1 MRSSSVRTPT
11 RWTVAA
17 ATLVALVALGGCGG
31 SDPGSSG
38 GTTAATAAGLPE
50 VSGGFGK
57 PPEVTVPDGTPP
69 DTLQVK
75 VLEKGDGPTVKAG
88 DLLVA
93 DYVGLSWDGGDP
105 FDSSFDR
112 GQPASFAIG
121 VNAVIPGWD
130 QGLVGQT
137 VGSRVLLVIP
147 PDLAYGDTPPTGSS
161 IKAGATLV
169 FVVDIVDAVAAD
181 ASADGKATPA
191 QDDGVPSLTVGP
203 GVPEL
208 GIPAGDAPPK
218 LIAYPVVTGDG
229 PVVQKGDLVVVQY
242 VGKIW
247 RTGKVFD
254 SSWDRGQPVGFPIG
268 VGSVI
273 AGWDQGLVGQTVG
286 SRVLLVIPP
295 DLAYG
300 DNPPPGSGIQA
311 GDTLVFAV
319 DILGAY

>member
-1 MRSSSVRTPT
+1 MRTPT

-17 ATLVALVALGGCGG
+17 AALVALVALGGCG
-31 SDPGSSG
+31 SSGSSSS
-38 GTTAATAAGLPE
+38 TDPTAAAGGMPE
-50 VSGGFGK
+50 VTGGFGEV
-57 PPEVTVPDGTPP
+57 PEVTVPAGTPP

-75 VLEKGDGPTVKAG
+75 VLEKGDGATVESG

-93 DYVGLSWDGGDP
+93 DYVGVAWDGGDP

-147 PDLAYGDTPPTGSS
+147 PDLAYGDTPPTGSP
-161 IKAGATLV
+161 IKPGATLV
-169 FVVDIVDAVAAD
+169 FVVDIVDAIAAD
-181 ASADGKATPA
+181 ASADGTATPA
-191 QDDGVPSLTVGP
+191 QDDGVPAVSVEPGEPDLT
-203 GVPEL
+203 
-208 GIPAGDAPPK
+208 IPPGDAPPK
-218 LIAYPVVTGDG
+218 LIVYPVVTGDG
-229 PVVQKGDLVVVQY
+229 PVVEKGDLVVVQY
-242 VGKIW
+242 VGKVW
-247 RTGKVFD
+247 RTGKAFD
-254 SSWDRGQPVGFPIG
+254 SSWGRGQPVGFPIG
-268 VGSVI
+268 VGGVI

-286 SRVLLVIPP
+286 SRLLLVIPP

-300 DNPPPGSGIQA
+300 DSPPPGSGIKA